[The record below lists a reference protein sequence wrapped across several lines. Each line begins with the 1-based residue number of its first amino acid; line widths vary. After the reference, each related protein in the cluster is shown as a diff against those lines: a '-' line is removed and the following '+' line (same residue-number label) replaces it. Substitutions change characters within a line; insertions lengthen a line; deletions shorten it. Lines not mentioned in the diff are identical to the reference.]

1 MKNLLFLLFFAPV
14 LALAGQGS
22 NPGLDAITSAL
33 SAGDAD
39 ALSKY
44 FGDKVEIRI
53 GEKEEVY
60 DKTKATEV
68 LRTFFASSKPKLF
81 DAMHKGQSRENS
93 DQYCIGKLNA
103 TSGTYRVYVYYRVTG
118 ANTLIQEMRF
128 DKE

>member
-1 MKNLLFLLFFAPV
+1 MKNLLFLLFFAPLV
-14 LALAGQGS
+14 AMAGQGI

-44 FGDKVEIRI
+44 FGDKVEISINDR
-53 GEKEEVY
+53 EEVY
-60 DKTKATEV
+60 DKAKATEV
-68 LRTFFASSKPKLF
+68 LRTFFASSKPKVF

-103 TSGTYRVYVYYRVTG
+103 GSGSYRVYVYYRVTG
-118 ANTLIQEMRF
+118 TSTSIREMRF